1 MKNKL
6 NLDELKVKSFVTA
19 EEATIKET
27 VKGGGNGPW
36 SYPCPYHTEVKGC
49 DEQSAWLTCVNTRT
63 EVVICGQLTEK
74 QNICNSVSGGGW
86 W

>member
-27 VKGGGNGPW
+27 VKGITFNM
-36 SYPCPYHTEVKGC
+36 
-49 DEQSAWLTCVNTRT
+49 
-63 EVVICGQLTEK
+63 
-74 QNICNSVSGGGW
+74 
-86 W
+86 